1 MEFKRIVRSIKQLQ
15 HQLLCI
21 DEGMK
26 KNEECGEEA
35 EQKIEYH
42 FEMCMNALAARKER
56 LLRELGKNIADESMH
71 FVFDLF
77 LFCSL
82 FSPSPLIISFHITH

>member
-1 MEFKRIVRSIKQLQ
+1 MQQ
-15 HQLLCI
+15 QLLCI

-71 FVFDLF
+71 LVFDLF
-77 LFCSL
+77 LFSFL
-82 FSPSPLIISFHITH
+82 FPLLPLSPSHFTTHIDLCLQESL